1 MRIQDHEDIVYAFD
15 EFLKSGQCKS
25 LWDIKSKWKQLLSE
39 YNDIQ
44 ETKEIDRLLES
55 DMLARY
61 EPDTEPEHDY

>member
-25 LWDIKSKWKQLLSE
+25 LWDIKSKWKQLLS
-39 YNDIQ
+39 
-44 ETKEIDRLLES
+44 